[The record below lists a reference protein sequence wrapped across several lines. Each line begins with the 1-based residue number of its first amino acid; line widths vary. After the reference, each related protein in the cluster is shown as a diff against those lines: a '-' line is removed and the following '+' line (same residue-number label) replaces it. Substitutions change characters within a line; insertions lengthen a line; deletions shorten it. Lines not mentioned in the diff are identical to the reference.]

1 MALFGKNPKT
11 GLPLPDS
18 AQSALFGKF
27 AASVVRPPPSPI
39 APIAG
44 AVQMASF
51 SSPKT
56 FDSKNKRT
64 IKWVRSVK
72 TLYRPREKW
81 GGPPWTRL
89 RPDGSPP
96 QTAKKR

>member
-1 MALFGKNPKT
+1 
-11 GLPLPDS
+11 
-18 AQSALFGKF
+18 
-27 AASVVRPPPSPI
+27 
-39 APIAG
+39 
-44 AVQMASF
+44 MASF